1 MTFNEKK
8 IPSIFGEKRDQLGIV
23 TFFGGEELIEKH
35 THRVLPEPEWKKKLR
50 EEEGIKNGQK

>member
-23 TFFGGEELIEKH
+23 TFFGGEELIEKPISKI
-35 THRVLPEPEWKKKLR
+35 LPEPEWKKKLR
-50 EEEGIKNGQK
+50 EEEVIKNGQK